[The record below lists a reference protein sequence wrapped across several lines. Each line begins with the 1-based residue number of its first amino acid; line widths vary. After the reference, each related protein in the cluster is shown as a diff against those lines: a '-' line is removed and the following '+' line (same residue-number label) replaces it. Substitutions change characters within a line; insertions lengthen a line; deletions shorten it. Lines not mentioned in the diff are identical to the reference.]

1 MALEWGVRQAEAS
14 ISRAW
19 FFGQLGLFAAAYFV
33 AGKLSLL
40 LAIPPGYATAL
51 WPPSGIALAA
61 AVLVGSRIWPGIW
74 IGAALVNLT
83 VETSLVAAVLIAT
96 GNTLEAV
103 VGASLVRQWI
113 GVPHRFER
121 GEDVIKFVVIA
132 AASATIAATVA
143 MMVLT
148 FRHALRGPEIAWN
161 WVTWWQG
168 DAAGIIIVA
177 PLILTWSVRGV
188 FGWSRLTVLE
198 ALCCLLLL
206 VVMSRAIFGLGPPGG
221 YPLTIAIL
229 PLIIWI
235 AFRFTQRE
243 VTTAIALVCAVAVW
257 STIEGRG
264 PLAVAPLNES
274 LLLLLAF
281 TCIVVITGLT
291 LSAVVEER
299 RRAIFELERALQSV
313 REQAITD
320 PLTGLLN
327 RRYLLE
333 YLPRELIRAQR
344 SGTSLAVIMIDLD
357 HFKDVNDRFGHEAGD
372 RVLSEVAMLL
382 KAQIRGSDIACRYGG
397 EEFVFVLPGATLESS
412 RRRAESLRLAIRR
425 LDLKVAG
432 RAMGALTAS
441 LGVVLYPE
449 HAANA
454 DALISAADKLLYAAK
469 NSGRDRIV
477 TGTAAVGGVLLAP
490 QSATPQ
496 P

>member
-1 MALEWGVRQAEAS
+1 M
-14 ISRAW
+14 
-19 FFGQLGLFAAAYFV
+19 GLLAAAYLV
-33 AGKLSLL
+33 AGKLALL

-61 AVLVGSRIWPGIW
+61 AVLAGTRIWPGIW

-83 VETSLVAAVLIAT
+83 VETSFVPAVLIAT

-103 VGASLVRQWI
+103 VGAALVRRWV
-113 GVPHRFER
+113 GVPRRFER
-121 GEDVIKFVVIA
+121 GEDVIKFVIIA

-143 MMVLT
+143 NAVLA
-148 FRHALRGPEIAWN
+148 FRHTLPAPEIAWN

-177 PLILTWSVRGV
+177 PLILTWSARGAV
-188 FGWSRLTVLE
+188 GWSRLTVLE
-198 ALCCLLLL
+198 AVCCLLLL
-206 VVMSRAIFGLGPPGG
+206 LVMSRLIFGLGAAGG

-264 PLAVAPLNES
+264 PLAVTPLNAS

-299 RRAIFELERALQSV
+299 RRAILELEKALQSV

-333 YLPRELIRAQR
+333 YLPREVIRAQR
-344 SGTSLAVIMIDLD
+344 TEASLAVIMIDLD

-382 KAQIRGSDIACRYGG
+382 KTQIRGSDIACRYGG
-397 EEFVFVLPGATLESS
+397 EEFVFVLPGATLESA
-412 RRRAESLRLAIRR
+412 RRRAEGLRLAIRR

-432 RAMGALTAS
+432 RSIGALTAS

-449 HAANA
+449 HAASA
-454 DALISAADKLLYAAK
+454 DALISAADKLLYEAK

-477 TGTAAVGGVLLAP
+477 TGTAAGGVLPAAQPAAP
-490 QSATPQ
+490 QP
-496 P
+496 